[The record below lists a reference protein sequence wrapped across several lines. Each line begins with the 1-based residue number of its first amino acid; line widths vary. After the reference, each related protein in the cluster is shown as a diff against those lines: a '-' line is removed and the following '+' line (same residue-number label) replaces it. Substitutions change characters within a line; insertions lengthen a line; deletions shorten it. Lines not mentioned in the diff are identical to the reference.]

1 MISIIDYGLG
11 NLGSI
16 ANMLKKIGAE
26 SRIINTPDQLALAS
40 HIILPGVGAFDSGI
54 RHLEEHNWIK
64 PLNKRVLEDK
74 IPTLGICL
82 GMQLMTKSSEE
93 GVLPGL
99 GWVDAHT
106 RRFDVAGAG
115 LRVPHMGWNI
125 ARVSKRSTLLPID
138 EQERRYYF
146 VHSYFVD
153 LKNEENQLLETP
165 YGKAFTSGFEV
176 ENIIGVQFHPE
187 KSHRFGMELLRNFAT
202 NFQPHFLNAQI
213 EGNSMSSS

>member
-16 ANMLKKIGAE
+16 ANMLKRIGAE
-26 SRIINTPDQLALAS
+26 ARIITEPDQLATAS
-40 HIILPGVGAFDSGI
+40 HIILPGVGAFDSGM
-54 RHLEEHNWIK
+54 RHLEQHNWI
-64 PLNKRVLEDK
+64 PMLNKRVLVDK
-74 IPTLGICL
+74 TPTLGICL

-106 RRFDVAGAG
+106 RRFNFSDPG

-125 ARVSKRSTLLPID
+125 ARVTKESTLLPID

-146 VHSYFVD
+146 VHSYFVN
-153 LKNEENQLLETP
+153 LQNKENQLLETY
-165 YGKAFTSGFEV
+165 YGGDFTSGFEV
-176 ENIIGVQFHPE
+176 GNIIGVQFHPE

-202 NFQPHFLNAQI
+202 SFHPHFLDAQI
-213 EGNSMSSS
+213 EGNSVSTS